1 MLKYFLTYNLHVTE
15 KVMKKKYI
23 VRLSAEE
30 RQQLT
35 QLVHTG
41 KVAAYRRTHAQIL
54 LWADEGEAGP
64 GLLDEAVAAR
74 AGASAS
80 TVARVRQRCVEQGLE
95 AALSRQV
102 RSRERSRR
110 LDGAG
115 EAHLVALMCSDP
127 PAGQARWTLQL
138 LGAHLVA
145 LGVVESISHETVRKV
160 LKKHHQTLAAEDVVH
175 SAGPECGFRVC
186 AGAGAGGVPAAVGPG
201 LSAGVHG

>member
-1 MLKYFLTYNLHVTE
+1 
-15 KVMKKKYI
+15 MKKKYI

-35 QLVHTG
+35 QLGHTG

-95 AALSRQV
+95 AALSRQQA

-110 LDGAG
+110 VDGAG

-127 PAGQARWTLQL
+127 PAGQALWTLQL

-175 SAGPECGFRVC
+175 SAGPVLTPRCTSPGRS
-186 AGAGAGGVPAAVGPG
+186 AASKPND
-201 LSAGVHG
+201 

>member
-1 MLKYFLTYNLHVTE
+1 MLQCFLTYNLHVAE
-15 KVMKKKYI
+15 KAMKKKYI

-41 KVAAYRRTHAQIL
+41 KAVAYRRTHAQIL

-64 GLLDEAVAAR
+64 GLLDAAVAAR
-74 AGASAS
+74 AGVAPS
-80 TVARVRQRCVEQGLE
+80 TVARVRQRCVEQGLA
-95 AALSRQV
+95 AALSRQP
-102 RSRERSRR
+102 RSRERSRC

-115 EAHLVALMCSDP
+115 EAQLVALMCSNP

-138 LGAHLVA
+138 LGARLVE
-145 LGVVESISHETVRKV
+145 LGVVECISHETVRQV
-160 LKKHHQTLAAEDVVH
+160 LKKRHQTVAAEDVVH
-175 SAGPECGFRVC
+175 SAETGRRVRVC
-186 AGAGAGGVPAAVGPG
+186 DGAGVGGVPAAVRPG

>member
-1 MLKYFLTYNLHVTE
+1 
-15 KVMKKKYI
+15 MKKKYI

-54 LWADEGEAGP
+54 LWADEGDAGP
-64 GLLDEAVAAR
+64 GLLDEAAAVR
-74 AGASAS
+74 AGVSAS

-95 AALSRQV
+95 AALSRQP
-102 RSRERSRR
+102 RSRERSRC

-160 LKKHHQTLAAEDVVH
+160 LKKRHQTLAAEDVVH
-175 SAGPECGFRVC
+175 SAETGCGLRVRD
-186 AGAGAGGVPAAVGPG
+186 GAGAGGVPAAVGPG